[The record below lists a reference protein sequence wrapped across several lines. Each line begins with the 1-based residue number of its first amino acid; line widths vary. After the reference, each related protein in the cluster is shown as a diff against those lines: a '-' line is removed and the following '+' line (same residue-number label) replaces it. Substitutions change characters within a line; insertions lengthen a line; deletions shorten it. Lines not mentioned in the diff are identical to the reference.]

1 MDYVNFVFDIPLTLE
16 TISYSEILAKGAFS
30 MFLPLSLCPFLP
42 LIN

>member
-30 MFLPLSLCPFLP
+30 MFLPLSLCPSLP
-42 LIN
+42 PIN